1 MTIKQRVLL
10 SVSATIV
17 LFVALG
23 VIFFV
28 TGTQVRKEIRKA
40 RLSAEI
46 GGLVSDIH
54 VLTTDYV
61 MQPTPQIQQEW
72 QSKYSELVPL
82 LTTDVLDSKAER
94 IVLTRIRNA
103 YDGIGAN
110 FEKLTELT
118 EEAPTPVDTDDVDA
132 ALRRRLVG
140 QLLVMNH
147 AMMSGV
153 LQVDERARERIEN
166 AHRKAEFVAMSFI
179 VVATL
184 LTLLIGGA
192 TMTRIVRGLQRMTA
206 VASTVTDGDLTVD
219 VPVPRRHDEIGALM
233 QAFRSMAHTLRHQTA
248 EVREGA
254 DIISTSASAISSSIA
269 QITSSATESASAVAE
284 TSTTVEELKQTAG
297 INNDKATEVST
308 LAEHAAQTSQSGK
321 AAAVRIADEIGHI
334 QEQMS
339 AIGDSLLRLSEQS
352 QNIGDIIGAVDDLSE
367 QSNLLAVNAAIEAAR
382 AGEHGRG
389 FTVVAEEIKSLATQS
404 RDATQRVRTIL
415 GDVQKQTASA
425 VMAAEQGGKAVD
437 AAVVQEGE
445 ASEAIDTLA
454 TSIGRAAEAATQIA
468 VSSHQQLVGVDQ
480 VGVAMENIRSA
491 SNQNATGLR
500 QLEQS
505 SRRLQEL
512 SQKLAELM
520 RQYRV

>member
-1 MTIKQRVLL
+1 MTIRQRVLL
-10 SVSATIV
+10 SVSASIV

-23 VIFFV
+23 VVFFV
-28 TGTQVRKEIRKA
+28 TGTQVRSEMQKA
-40 RLSAEI
+40 RLTAEI

-61 MQPTPQIQQEW
+61 LQPTKQIQQEW
-72 QSKYSELVPL
+72 QSKYTKLASL
-82 LTTDVLDSKAER
+82 LTGGQLDTKEER

-110 FEKLTELT
+110 FEKLAALT
-118 EEAPTPVDTDDVDA
+118 ADAPAPVDTNDVDA

-147 AMMSGV
+147 SMMSGV
-153 LQVDERARERIEN
+153 LQVDERARQRIEKT
-166 AHRKAEFVAMSFI
+166 HRRAEFVAMSFI

-184 LTLLIGGA
+184 LTLLIGGT
-192 TMTRIVRGLQRMTA
+192 TMSRIVSGLRRMTA
-206 VASTVTDGDLTVD
+206 AASSVTNGDLTID
-219 VPVPRRHDEIGALM
+219 VPLPRRHDEIGGLM

-254 DIISTSASAISSSIA
+254 DIISTSASTISSSIA
-269 QITSSATESASAVAE
+269 QITSSASESAAAVAE
-284 TSTTVEELKQTAG
+284 TSTTVEQLKQTAEV
-297 INNDKATEVST
+297 NSEKATEVSN

-321 AAAVRIADEIGHI
+321 VAAARIADEIGHI
-334 QEQMS
+334 QEQMD
-339 AIGDSLLRLSEQS
+339 AISDSLLRLSEQS

-389 FTVVAEEIKSLATQS
+389 FTVVAEEIKSLAMQS

-437 AAVVQEGE
+437 AAVIQESE
-445 ASEAIDTLA
+445 ASQAIETLT
-454 TSIGRAAEAATQIA
+454 TSIDRAAEAATQIA

-480 VGVAMENIRSA
+480 VGVAMKNIRSA
-491 SNQNATGLR
+491 SNQNATGMR
-500 QLEQS
+500 QLDQS